1 MYKISIIFPIYNV
14 ANYVRESLLS
24 ALNQDFK
31 SIEFILVNDC
41 STDNSM
47 DVVSHVVCKSNRA
60 TDIRIINKDK
70 NGGLSEARNT
80 GMEYATGDYCYF
92 MDSDDEIS
100 SDSISLLYEKAI
112 NTDADLVVANFKLVG
127 AKSVHMHSINTEI
140 SKFPPL
146 YSYFKRM
153 WSVSACNKLFKRE
166 LIVENQLKFVAG
178 IQHEDYLWSFEYCK
192 IASSIQLVQKETYY
206 YKIRQGSITTS
217 TYKDLKIR
225 SMIYI
230 IKQIFEDTNSKSYEG
245 QKFIDFLK
253 FNTALYILNYKG
265 EATKLSYYKKLQD
278 IVTLNQNKGIYGYLL
293 NLPFVIFYPLIKPVY
308 LLYKSYGSR

>member
-1 MYKISIIFPIYNV
+1 M

-41 STDNSM
+41 CTDNSM
-47 DVVSHVVCKSNRA
+47 DVVSHVVGQSNRA
-60 TDIRIINKDK
+60 DDIRIINKDK

-100 SDSISLLYEKAI
+100 SDCISLLYEKAI

-153 WSVSACNKLFKRE
+153 WSVSACNKLFKKE
-166 LIVENQLKFVAG
+166 LIIENQLKFVAG

-217 TYKDLKIR
+217 TYKDLKIK

-230 IKQIFEDTNSKSYEG
+230 IKKIFEDTNSKSYEG

-278 IVTLNQNKGIYGYLL
+278 IVTLNQNKGIYGFLL
-293 NLPFVIFYPLIKPVY
+293 NLPFVIFYPLIKPIY